1 MDAVMVAAAPQS
13 GARTSYTEQRAAA
26 IAGFE
31 ADLDA
36 DVLLRKLSNATD
48 QLLRS
53 LWRTHGFDR
62 KAALIAVGGYG
73 RGELFPHSDV
83 DLLIIIDAPT
93 RTELS
98 SDLEAFVGA
107 CWDLGLEIG
116 HSVRSIEECLGESA
130 RDLTVQTSLLEMR
143 PLTGSR
149 RMFVSLKKQLATQLD
164 PKEFFQGKM
173 LELQQRHA
181 KFEDTP
187 YSLEPNTKES
197 PGGLRDLHV
206 IRWTAL
212 AAGYGHSWKELTRS
226 GMLTSNEARAA
237 RRSESVIKRIRAA
250 LHICAKRRDDRL
262 VFDLQTQAAQKIGIE
277 RQNSRQASEELM
289 QRYFLAAKAVS
300 QVSTIALQN
309 LESALLGQER
319 FEPEPID
326 GEFQNRQGQL
336 DLLDPGV
343 FERDPSSILRAFI
356 VMQKHSELTSMTART
371 LRALWNSR
379 DLIDGRFRRDAR
391 NRQLFME
398 LLKQPRGITHA
409 LRRMNQWS
417 ILGRYLPVFRRIVG
431 RMQHDLFH
439 VFTVDQHILTVVR
452 NVRRFTI
459 SDHAHEFPFCSQLI
473 AGYEKHWLL
482 YLAAL
487 FHDIAKGRGGDHSQL
502 GRADVHKF
510 CRDHQVSPEDTAT
523 AEFLVEH
530 HLSMSSFA
538 QKQDLSDASVIDRFA
553 QLVGDEQRLTAL
565 YLLTV
570 ADIRG
575 TSPKVW
581 NAWKGKLLE
590 DLFRATHARLTGGEQ
605 PNRQDSQRSE
615 AIRILNL
622 YGLSE
627 SSYADFWN
635 TLDIGYFLR
644 NDPQDIAWHTRV
656 LYTHTRTEKPIVRCR
671 LAAIGE
677 GFHVVVYLPDQED
690 LFARTCGYF
699 DRKSV
704 SVLDA
709 KIHTTKRGYAL
720 DSYLVVN
727 PIGTGNHRDW
737 LQLVEAELTQALS
750 ERLELANPIKGRISR
765 RSRYFP
771 IQPKVDLRSDTRGE
785 HFLLS
790 VTANDRTGLL
800 YSISRVLT
808 QHGINLFNARV
819 TTLGERVEDLFVVD
833 GPSLTNLRQQLLLES
848 DLLAVLQA

>member
-1 MDAVMVAAAPQS
+1 MDAVLVAVKPQS
-13 GARTSYTEQRAAA
+13 GARTTYAEQRAAA

-36 DVLLRKLSNATD
+36 DVLLRKLSSATD

-62 KAALIAVGGYG
+62 RAALIAVGGYG

-83 DLLIIIDAPT
+83 DLLIIIDEPT

-149 RMFVSLKKQLATQLD
+149 RMFVSLKRQLATQLD
-164 PKEFFQGKM
+164 RKEFFQGKM

-181 KFEDTP
+181 KYEDTP

-309 LESALLGQER
+309 LESALLGQEG

-326 GEFQNRQGQL
+326 CEFQNRQGQL
-336 DLLDPGV
+336 DLVDPGV

-379 DLIDGRFRRDAR
+379 DLIDGRFRRDSR

-605 PNRQDSQRSE
+605 PNRQDSHRSE

-656 LYTHTRTEKPIVRCR
+656 LYTHTQTEKPIVRCR

-677 GFHVVVYLPDQED
+677 GFHVVVYQPDQED

-750 ERLELANPIKGRISR
+750 ERLVLANPVKGRISR

-800 YSISRVLT
+800 YSISRVLS

>member
-1 MDAVMVAAAPQS
+1 MNAVPQAAQPPVS
-13 GARTSYTEQRAAA
+13 ARTIYSQHRAAA
-26 IAGFE
+26 ITGFE

-36 DVLLRKLSNATD
+36 DRLLRKLSNATD
-48 QLLRS
+48 QLLRA
-53 LWRTHGFDR
+53 LWRTYGFER

-73 RGELFPHSDV
+73 RAELFPHSDV
-83 DLLIIIDAPT
+83 DLLIIVEPAM

-98 SDLEAFVGA
+98 GTLEAFVGA

-116 HSVRSIEECLGESA
+116 HSVRSIEECLGESM

-143 PLTGSR
+143 ALAGSR
-149 RMFVSLKKQLATQLD
+149 RLFTSLKKQLAAQLD

-181 KFEDTP
+181 KYEDTP

-212 AAGYGHSWKELTRS
+212 AAGYGHSWAELARS
-226 GMLTSNEARAA
+226 GMLTPNEQRAA
-237 RRSESVIKRIRAA
+237 RRSESVIKRIRTA

-262 VFDLQTQAAQKIGIE
+262 VFDLQTQAAEKIGIQ

-309 LESALLGQER
+309 LESALLDQQG

-326 GEFQNRQGQL
+326 AEFQNRQGLL
-336 DLLDPGV
+336 DLVDPAV
-343 FERDPSSILRAFI
+343 FERNPSSILRAFLVI
-356 VMQKHSELTSMTART
+356 QKHSELTSMTART

-379 DLIDGRFRRDAR
+379 DLIDGRFRRDPL

-473 AGYEKHWLL
+473 AGYDKHWLL

-502 GRADVHKF
+502 GRADVRKF
-510 CRDHQVSPEDTAT
+510 CRDHQVSAADTAT

-538 QKQDLSDASVIDRFA
+538 QKQDLSDPAAIDRFA
-553 QLVGDEQRLTAL
+553 QLVGDVERLTAL

-590 DLFRATHARLTGGEQ
+590 DLFRATHARLTGGQ
-605 PNRQDSQRSE
+605 HPDRHDSHRSE

-627 SSYADFWN
+627 ASYAEFWN

-656 LYTHTRTEKPIVRCR
+656 LYTHIKTHKPIVRCR

-677 GFHVVVYLPDQED
+677 GFHVVVYQPDQED

-704 SVLDA
+704 SILDA

-727 PIGTGNHRDW
+727 PVGTGNHRDW
-737 LQLVEAELTQALS
+737 LQLVEAELSQALS
-750 ERLELANPIKGRISR
+750 ERLALANPIKGRISR

-800 YSISRVLT
+800 YSISRVLS

-833 GPSLTNLRQQLLLES
+833 GPSLTNLRQQLQLES